1 MRRIVALVILLAL
14 CVPAF
19 GQTEMNMPNLVGNW
33 TGTMHSVVWEK
44 NTAWTANNTVFYR
57 PNIEMTMMIKEQ
69 NKSMFYGK
77 MIPDKIPRSTQMVLG
92 VLGTDNKTVSI
103 VDEDGYCWGKMLSPT
118 RMELFRQEVDMEGML
133 VASGIFNKM

>member
-1 MRRIVALVILLAL
+1 MKRIVALVILLAL

-19 GQTEMNMPNLVGNW
+19 AQTETSMPNLVGNW
-33 TGTMHSVVWEK
+33 TGAMHSVVWEK
-44 NTAWTANNTVFYR
+44 NTAWTANKTVFYR

-77 MIPDKIPRSTQMVLG
+77 MIPTKIQRSTQMMLG
-92 VLGTDNKTVSI
+92 VLGSANKTVSI
-103 VDEDGYCWGKMLSPT
+103 VDEDGYYWGEILSPT
-118 RMELFRQEVDMEGML
+118 KMELFRQEVDMEGML